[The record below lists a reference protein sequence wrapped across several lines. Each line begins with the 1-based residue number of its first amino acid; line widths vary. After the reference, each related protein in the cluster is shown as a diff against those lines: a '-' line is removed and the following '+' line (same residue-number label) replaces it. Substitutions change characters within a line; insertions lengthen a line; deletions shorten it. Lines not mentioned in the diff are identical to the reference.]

1 MADPGF
7 DPQLNPPASSLA
19 WVVRAGVYFI
29 DIPDDNGNLVESIL
43 FDHNGPPADRPSL
56 EEGTHYYAID
66 WNPPIPSGPA
76 ILRRTVIEGKTHDE
90 HFSAPDGGWIDTGEL
105 LPYQSSRGDDMLKAI
120 SEYAAMYLIEHKQA
134 CWATNP
140 W

>member
-1 MADPGF
+1 MNDPNP
-7 DPQLNPPASSLA
+7 DPHLHPPPSSLA
-19 WVVRAGVYFI
+19 WVVRDGVYFI
-29 DIPDDNGNLVESIL
+29 DIPDDNGNIVESIL

-56 EEGTHYYAID
+56 EEGTHYYAMN
-66 WNPPIPSGPA
+66 WNPPNRSGPA
-76 ILRRTVIEGKTHDE
+76 TYRRIVTGGRIHDAQW
-90 HFSAPDGGWIDTGEL
+90 SAPKGGWVETGAL

-120 SEYAAMYLIEHKQA
+120 SEHAARYLIEHKQA